1 MAAQKKRE
9 EVNLLPQEEFAASI
23 LGRVLTWLLT
33 TFRVLVIL
41 TEVIVVAAFLSRF
54 WLDAKSTDLNDEIK
68 QKQAIIASYSSFEKD
83 WNNLQ
88 RKITVLLPLTI
99 KEKPISDLLSQIA
112 TFVPPEINLLAIS
125 ISNKDEKVEIR
136 GESFSE
142 KPIAQFITNLSAIN
156 ELSGVSL
163 SQVVTQSSTQTIEF
177 SLKAAYNKK

>member
-9 EVNLLPQEEFAASI
+9 EVNLLPQEEFAAST

-41 TEVIVVAAFLSRF
+41 TEIIVVSAFLSRF

-68 QKQAIIASYSSFEKD
+68 QKQAIIASYSSFEKN

-99 KEKPISDLLSQIA
+99 KEKPISALLSQIA
-112 TFVPPEINLLAIS
+112 TFVPQEINLLSIS

-136 GESFSE
+136 GESISE
-142 KPIAQFITNLSAIN
+142 KPIAQFIANLTAIN

-163 SQVVTQSSTQTIEF
+163 SQVVTQSNTQTIEF
-177 SLKAAYNKK
+177 SLKAVYNKK